1 MFMNLVRRCSFLLLF
16 FALGMAFVAATDGPT
31 TGSTAPAKTLPDMNV
46 STLDGDLISI
56 LETYGQ
62 NGKITIFSFWA
73 TWCAP
78 CKKELS
84 NIADIYEE
92 WLDLYNVEV
101 VAVST
106 DDAQSSSKVQ
116 QYVDGKA
123 LPFDVLL
130 DSDESLKQALG
141 IRLIPHTIIVDQ
153 AGNIVYEHT
162 GYSEG
167 DEYDLEDY
175 IIELSENDNQDD
187 E

>member
-1 MFMNLVRRCSFLLLF
+1 MNLLRRCSFLLLF
-16 FALGMAFVAATDGPT
+16 FVLGVAFVAATDGPDT
-31 TGSTAPAKTLPDMNV
+31 TPDAPVKTLPNLSV
-46 STLDGDLISI
+46 KALGGDLVDIV
-56 LETYGQ
+56 EQYGN
-62 NGKITIFSFWA
+62 NGKITVFSFWA

-92 WLDLYNVEV
+92 WQDLYNVEV

-106 DDAQSSSKVQ
+106 DDAQSVMKVQ
-116 QYVDGKA
+116 QYVDGKS

-141 IRLIPHTIIVDQ
+141 IRLIPHTIITDQ

-167 DEYDLEDY
+167 DEYDLEDH
-175 IIELSENDNQDD
+175 ISELNEGGD
-187 E
+187 EE